1 MRLLTLLTAA
11 ILPLGVAVPA
21 AATPVAAAPAA
32 ATPAIWKWRSV
43 HSADGMA
50 RAWGKV
56 AISQFGYV
64 VYGNLED
71 TIGKGCAWAVLRAQ
85 SAGNGRWKTYG
96 FYNCTPGTGTFRKNY
111 GSVLQIK
118 VQVCRGTSKR
128 PTGECSKQ
136 KTIMTQGG

>member
-11 ILPLGVAVPA
+11 VLPLA
-21 AATPVAAAPAA
+21 VAAAPAA
-32 ATPAIWKWRSV
+32 ADPAIWKWRPV

-50 RAWGKV
+50 GAWGKV

-71 TIGKGCAWAVLRAQ
+71 TRGKGCAWAVLRAQ
-85 SAGNGRWKTYG
+85 DARNGRWKVYG
-96 FYNCTPGTGTFRKNY
+96 FYNCKPGTGTFRKDY

-118 VQVCRGTSKR
+118 VQVCRGTAKR

-136 KTIMTQGG
+136 KTILTTGG